1 MPTVKIKKKYIKIFR
16 YNNTAP
22 VVVGRGDTNLYNNV
36 CTYCCCYFFFFF
48 YYSLLLCY
56 YTYYYYYY
64 IGICMTVVRKNRTN
78 EKYKYK
84 PYFYRFWIPSSHR
97 RRLAAVFLCN
107 REGSGARRGF
117 HGHNGTAVIV
127 QSGVTIF
134 FFFLLQ
140 TWNIWKKAWPCYS
153 RQNNNNNKI

>member
-1 MPTVKIKKKYIKIFR
+1 MYVLI
-16 YNNTAP
+16 
-22 VVVGRGDTNLYNNV
+22 VVVI
-36 CTYCCCYFFFFF
+36 FFFFF

-97 RRLAAVFLCN
+97 RRLAAVFLLYNC
-107 REGSGARRGF
+107 EGSGARRGF

-134 FFFLLQ
+134 FFFFCYKHEIFEKRRDRVILVKIIIIIKF
-140 TWNIWKKAWPCYS
+140 NKNWK
-153 RQNNNNNKI
+153 